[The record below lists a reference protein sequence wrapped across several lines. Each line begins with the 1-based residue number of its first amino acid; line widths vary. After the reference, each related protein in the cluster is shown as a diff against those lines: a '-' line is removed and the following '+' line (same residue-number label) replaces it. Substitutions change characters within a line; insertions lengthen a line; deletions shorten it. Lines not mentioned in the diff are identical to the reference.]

1 MALFALAWS
10 QDVGIRVLSVEM
22 QLERQEADQ
31 EYLGVSTLN
40 KMFPFRVFS
49 LWAQPTIK
57 LHIL

>member
-40 KMFPFRVFS
+40 KMFTRCFHSVFF
-49 LWAQPTIK
+49 LCGPNLQ
-57 LHIL
+57 

>member
-40 KMFPFRVFS
+40 KMFPFCVFS
-49 LWAQPTIK
+49 LWTQPAIK